1 MLTMLA
7 DQKHIMFAVISKH
20 NKNPFSHAFNQI
32 Y

>member
-1 MLTMLA
+1 MLAILA
-7 DQKHIMFAVISKH
+7 DQKHIIFTVIIKH